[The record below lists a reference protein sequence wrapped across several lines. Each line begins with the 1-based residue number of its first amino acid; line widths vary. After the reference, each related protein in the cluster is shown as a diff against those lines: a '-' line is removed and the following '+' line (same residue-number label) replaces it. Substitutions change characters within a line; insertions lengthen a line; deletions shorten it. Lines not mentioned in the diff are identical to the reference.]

1 MEKKYPRAVAYKKA
15 QALAD
20 SSNYEMSRI
29 GKEAMDAIASGKSY
43 KKVLEEME
51 RNRKKNAD
59 AHISD

>member
-1 MEKKYPRAVAYKKA
+1 M
-15 QALAD
+15 AD